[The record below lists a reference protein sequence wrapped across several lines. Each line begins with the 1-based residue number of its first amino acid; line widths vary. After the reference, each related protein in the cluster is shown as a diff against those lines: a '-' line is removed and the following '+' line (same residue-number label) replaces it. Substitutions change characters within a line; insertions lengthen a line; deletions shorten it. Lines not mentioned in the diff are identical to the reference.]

1 MEEKSGAK
9 CFWLFLLYRKL
20 RRISYK
26 AKKNSSPFG
35 IRGMRSFVSD
45 KKCYSDW
52 VQPVSEDQ
60 EMDKDPLL

>member
-1 MEEKSGAK
+1 MLLA
-9 CFWLFLLYRKL
+9 FLFYRKL

-26 AKKNSSPFG
+26 AKKNSSSLGF
-35 IRGMRSFVSD
+35 RRVRSFVSD

>member
-1 MEEKSGAK
+1 MLLA
-9 CFWLFLLYRKL
+9 FLLSRKCNA
-20 RRISYK
+20 ISDK

-52 VQPVSEDQ
+52 VQPVSKDQ